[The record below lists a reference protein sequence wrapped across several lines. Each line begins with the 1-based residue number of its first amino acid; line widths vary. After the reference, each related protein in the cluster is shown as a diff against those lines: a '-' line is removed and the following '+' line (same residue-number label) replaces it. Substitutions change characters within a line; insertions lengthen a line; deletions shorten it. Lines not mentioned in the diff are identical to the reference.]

1 MGNQPIMKLRAGSMS
16 IAVFENK
23 GKGKD
28 GKPYVMKSLNIQRS
42 YKEKDSD
49 EWINKDLSINLD
61 DVPKLG
67 MLLQEVYTKCML
79 REKEKETE

>member
-1 MGNQPIMKLRAGSMS
+1 MKVRAGSMS

-28 GKPYVMKSLNIQRS
+28 GRPYSMKSLNIQRS
-42 YKEKDSD
+42 YKEKDSE

-61 DVPKLG
+61 DVPKLRI
-67 MLLQEVYTKCML
+67 LLDEVYGKCMM
-79 REKEKETE
+79 KEKETE